1 MNATLK
7 SNLLLALVEKLF
19 KNADKLSET
28 STNEEAVDA
37 LFEMKMRLLNELR
50 NLFNACSSE
59 EDIVYLLPEQLKDLA
74 VGLGYVFT
82 ESPYYE
88 PTDVVRVSLPLAEKI
103 INSVKEQRILEM
115 LIS

>member
-7 SNLLLALVEKLF
+7 SNLLVALIDKLF
-19 KNADKLSET
+19 KNADRLSET

-50 NLFNACSSE
+50 NLLNACSSE

-82 ESPYYE
+82 ESPCYV
-88 PTDVVRVSLPLAEKI
+88 PTDVVRVNLPLAEKI

-115 LIS
+115 LIT